1 MATPFSVSGPMQPSQ
16 SGIGTTT
23 SSAVAKGSHVDLT
36 SSFQSIPLGRWFAII
51 AGPLPNDSFHDIQLW
66 LDVYPQVVAICDE
79 LKTLVSSWA
88 TLCGVD
94 IGTTTVEEPSGPSER
109 FTDELNAL
117 LQGAPPCIKGGAERA
132 HYGEFFL
139 HYDTFPPLSG
149 AAPPKAERLRHLDCV
164 EFSTEWFL
172 AHLAR
177 LWDHVDL
184 PLCHME
190 MLIHAHKYCSLGAGF
205 AVPMWPTEGPV
216 DSVICRISRMARDD
230 MGSILTP
237 NPVADESFGFMK
249 SSSIWHIKLDLGL
262 DRPQY
267 GVRVPKIGILRK
279 EENCGD
285 TSDVIHRGGQFSID
299 QIKWAHAKC
308 EEFFAELDAKAKGV
322 ESKSRA
328 LYKKDHPNTDP
339 SVSAQDYTV
348 NMVQPAYAQLI
359 ESFRGEESPEWATEA
374 VRLIAEHESA
384 KVGATKLVAQST
396 GDIAWIMANQKDK
409 WTHDM
414 QWLATMDIHTMF
426 LMVTGN
432 AASPAAHAQNECC
445 LGSEEMAAWYNS
457 NFTMSTQLVNIYR
470 FILSPHSRYAELNQ
484 FNEEQGKRKR
494 DEDLSTMYKTRT
506 AIKDTLIGLFSPFVK
521 MTKFPWTN
529 LTKVLVQNKLIISN
543 FVLNNEFLN
552 FGMSLSDL
560 HTTDQYKT
568 LYYVLEESSPE
579 KKIVITKVDNWP
591 VGEAEDVALIT
602 DRHGEVIFS
611 LAAAQDYTA
620 WHGAGETGGGEGSKG
635 VKQSRM
641 DTGLD
646 DRRGNKTTVGKRKKA
661 AVKSVALIQD
671 ELEDADWVDNLL
683 SFGSRAA
690 SHDSSNSSS
699 IPRSHSS
706 LHNQQ
711 QLPNQPCPKPR
722 FTSSL
727 SVTTALPPVLNGL
740 GHLGNVNINLGSG
753 FLDQWTEEELDVVAR
768 QIGYQGFG
776 DSSSMNL
783 NGQPTYSGEQPGY

>member
-1 MATPFSVSGPMQPSQ
+1 MS
-16 SGIGTTT
+16 
-23 SSAVAKGSHVDLT
+23 
-36 SSFQSIPLGRWFAII
+36 
-51 AGPLPNDSFHDIQLW
+51 
-66 LDVYPQVVAICDE
+66 Y
-79 LKTLVSSWA
+79 
-88 TLCGVD
+88 
-94 IGTTTVEEPSGPSER
+94 
-109 FTDELNAL
+109 
-117 LQGAPPCIKGGAERA
+117 
-132 HYGEFFL
+132 
-139 HYDTFPPLSG
+139 
-149 AAPPKAERLRHLDCV
+149 
-164 EFSTEWFL
+164 
-172 AHLAR
+172 
-177 LWDHVDL
+177 
-184 PLCHME
+184 
-190 MLIHAHKYCSLGAGF
+190 
-205 AVPMWPTEGPV
+205 
-216 DSVICRISRMARDD
+216 IS
-230 MGSILTP
+230 
-237 NPVADESFGFMK
+237 
-249 SSSIWHIKLDLGL
+249 
-262 DRPQY
+262 
-267 GVRVPKIGILRK
+267 
-279 EENCGD
+279 
-285 TSDVIHRGGQFSID
+285 GGQFSID

-308 EEFFAELDAKAKGV
+308 EEFFAELDAKAKV
-322 ESKSRA
+322 WNQSPESVRCITLAVSPSKTSRNGNAWNAFQA

-359 ESFRGEESPEWATEA
+359 ESFGGEESPEWATEA

-552 FGMSLSDL
+552 FGIIKHCTMCS
-560 HTTDQYKT
+560 K
-568 LYYVLEESSPE
+568 ESSPE

-711 QLPNQPCPKPR
+711 QLPNQPRPKPR